1 MTEEQKIHVAM
12 INSYNV
18 ITEAYSID
26 EIMDSGVPMFSHIPD
41 EEVSIEAINFII
53 YYFQQQEMYEHCI
66 ALTEYMDKN
75 FNKDGSPKAEVC
87 LCECPEISEYTKK
100 MKCSKCNKRLIK

>member
-1 MTEEQKIHVAM
+1 MTESQRIHIAM

-18 ITEAYSID
+18 ITETFTFD

-53 YYFQQQEMYEHCI
+53 YYFQQQEMYEHCV

-75 FNKDGSPKAEVC
+75 FNKDGTSKIESC
-87 LCECPEISEYTKK
+87 DCECPEISEYTKK
-100 MKCSKCNKRLIK
+100 MKCAKCDKRLIK